1 MSAIKSVLLAIDLAT
16 RQRDDAGRV
25 LLEIRRSC
33 GSAQQQMDQL
43 ASYAAETESKWAV
56 SAQVLAA
63 PEVVHHYYQFMG
75 RLRQAM
81 ELQRDALGRLE
92 QESMAAKKLLLD
104 AEIRIASLNQLLRKK
119 QSGIDRLHAS
129 REQKH
134 LDEFAATQH
143 RRLLTA
149 TDTRET
155 S

>member
-16 RQRDDAGRV
+16 RQRDDAGRA

-33 GSAQQQMDQL
+33 GSARDQMDQL
-43 ASYAAETESKWAV
+43 ESYAADTESKWAV

-75 RLRQAM
+75 RLQQAI
-81 ELQRDALGRLE
+81 ELQRHAVGRLE
-92 QESMAAKKLLLD
+92 QEFVAASKFLLD

-119 QSGIDRLHAS
+119 QSVIDRLHAS
-129 REQKH
+129 REQKY
-134 LDEFAATQH
+134 LDEFAAIQH
-143 RRLLTA
+143 RRLLA
-149 TDTRET
+149 DTNTRGT